1 VKSGPDAA
9 PASVCVV
16 AADPLSRAGVIAHL
30 TSPRVSLVDERAVTD
45 GTIVVLVVG
54 TFDEEA
60 EFRLDTLRAKARV
73 SGVLVPVVLE
83 DAAFLRALTAGVR
96 AIVWRRDATRGA
108 LWCAVDAVAAS
119 HGSLPPDL
127 TGKLINRT
135 RRSRLR
141 PHGGFERRNL
151 LNPRELD
158 VLHLIADG
166 YDTHEIAER
175 LAYSERT
182 IKAIL
187 HDVTTRLELRNRSHA
202 VAFLIREGLL

>member
-1 VKSGPDAA
+1 VKSGPEVTR
-9 PASVCVV
+9 ASVCVV

-30 TSPRVSLVDERAVTD
+30 TSPGLSLVDEDAVSD
-45 GTIVVLVVG
+45 GTIVMLVVG

-60 EFRLDTLRAKARV
+60 ERRLDALHAKARV
-73 SGVLVPVVLE
+73 AGVLVPVALE

-96 AIVWRRDATRGA
+96 AIVWRRDASRGA
-108 LWCAVDAVAAS
+108 LLRAVDAVSAG
-119 HGSLPPDL
+119 HGILPADL
-127 TGKLINRT
+127 TGKLITRT

-151 LNPRELD
+151 LTRRELD
-158 VLHLIADG
+158 VLHLIAEG

-202 VAFLIREGLL
+202 VAFLIRRGLL